1 MATREQA
8 ELDIISR
15 ALARNRLGVP
25 SVVFFG
31 VAGAAP
37 LTVIIGAIST
47 IYAVVG
53 NTAVPLVYLVVA
65 GILSIF
71 TVGPDGRRG
80 VGSGAPG
87 LSRPRDR
94 TPPARRRGRADA

>member
-1 MATREQA
+1 MPREDAA

-15 ALARNRLGVP
+15 ALAKNRLGVP

-65 GILSIF
+65 LALGSLLTGWLVR
-71 TVGPDGRRG
+71 TVLRP
-80 VGSGAPG
+80 VGELRELLPEANSV
-87 LSRPRDR
+87 
-94 TPPARRRGRADA
+94 RAIR

>member
-1 MATREQA
+1 MARKEPA
-8 ELDIISR
+8 EPDIITR

-47 IYAVVG
+47 IYAIIG
-53 NTAVPLVYLVVA
+53 NTAVP
-65 GILSIF
+65 
-71 TVGPDGRRG
+71 RG
-80 VGSGAPG
+80 LPG
-87 LSRPRDR
+87 
-94 TPPARRRGRADA
+94 RGRHPVDLHGRASWR